1 MTAINTSI
9 KNILI
14 LTATTLLF
22 LTSSCGTRET
32 SKPSGSDQKS
42 SINTNVV
49 KVLNRVKCDEN
60 QNAAC
65 TQNDFNAIWQVCID
79 NGYVTQIPSSR
90 IISSRELKEL
100 VSGTIGITENE
111 YTTTESTDANGI
123 VYETAV
129 KPKSVTIQKS
139 IKGYCL
145 GSEYITQ

>member
-14 LTATTLLF
+14 LTATTPLLF

-60 QNAAC
+60 QNA
-65 TQNDFNAIWQVCID
+65 
-79 NGYVTQIPSSR
+79 
-90 IISSRELKEL
+90 
-100 VSGTIGITENE
+100 
-111 YTTTESTDANGI
+111 
-123 VYETAV
+123 
-129 KPKSVTIQKS
+129 SVTSQS
-139 IKGYCL
+139 SVSHQSGVSPLPCR
-145 GSEYITQ
+145 T

>member
-1 MTAINTSI
+1 MTATNTSM

-14 LTATTLLF
+14 LTATTLLL
-22 LTSSCGTRET
+22 LTSSCGTRQT
-32 SKPSGSDQKS
+32 SKPTGTDQKS
-42 SINTNVV
+42 TINTNVV

-60 QNAAC
+60 QNSTC

-90 IISSRELKEL
+90 ILSSRELKEL
-100 VSGTIGITENE
+100 VSGTTGISETE

-129 KPKSVTIQKS
+129 KPKSVIIQKS